1 MQMRRHIILAFTLLL
16 CSVGVVRAQQ
26 QAYDF
31 THTCPDGQLLF
42 FKITSEEAS
51 TVAIVSQFNGNTR
64 YEVPPKGR
72 IDIPGQVEWNGNRY
86 IVAAVGDRAFMSCK
100 DLSIVV
106 LPSSVKTI
114 GTYAFASCTGL
125 VTVELPDGLTVVG
138 SSAFSNCMRLAG
150 PMVIPSGVKK
160 IGSYAFLGCISLTS
174 LQLPDGL
181 EEIGSSTFKGCS
193 GLRGSVTIP
202 PRVQSIGNSA
212 FADCSHL
219 AGIRFYGNDNL
230 QMGSQSL
237 PVFAGCVGIQSV
249 TIGDNVRVLPEN
261 AFKGCT
267 GLREMTLPAGLT
279 AIGHSAFALCG
290 NLGGDLVIP
299 AGVTSIG
306 GSAFYGCRSLRSL
319 QLPEGITEIGDY
331 TFYQCSGLGG
341 RLILPEGVT
350 RIGTAAF
357 KGCSGL
363 AGALALPAKL
373 SHIGNEAFLGCEQLT
388 GTLTIPIGM
397 NFIGQSAFA
406 DCKRLEAIEYG
417 AEDCRSLG
425 VVGHTAFH
433 GCTGIRSVTIFS
445 GVKQIPNCAFSGC
458 TGVEGSIRIP
468 DGVTSIGSNAFSGC
482 TQITA
487 VVLPEGLESIKSS
500 AFRGCTRLD
509 GTLHIP
515 ASVNNIGNNAFENC
529 ISITAI
535 DMAGYPPHV
544 GANTF
549 NGINSIIPVRVPCK
563 SLLSYQNSENWRY
576 FSNIEGSSSENRLT
590 VRSAADSMGSVRII
604 QSNTCSYAKAMVQA
618 VPLPGFVF
626 SHWGDGNEEN
636 PRTVVV
642 SSDTVMEAW
651 FEVGQTVAVTA
662 VPNNATLGAVL
673 GSGEYETGDEVTLIA
688 VAYTGTAFMGWS
700 DGNTKNPR
708 TEKVRGNS
716 RYTAL
721 FAPAGDSQTPQ
732 PSGEE
737 IEYPLSVEDGTIT
750 IRDVEGHTVT
760 VYDEYGRQ
768 VEQLEDCPATFR
780 YKPTAPGNYMVRIDT
795 GDTRRVVIP
804 AKL

>member
-1 MQMRRHIILAFTLLL
+1 M
-16 CSVGVVRAQQ
+16 
-26 QAYDF
+26 
-31 THTCPDGQLLF
+31 LF
-42 FKITSEEAS
+42 FKISSEEAS
-51 TVAIVSQFNGNTR
+51 AVAVVSQYNGNTR
-64 YEVPPKGR
+64 YEVQPKGR
-72 IDIPGQVEWNGNRY
+72 IDIPGQVEWNGRRY
-86 IVAAVGDRAFMSCK
+86 VVTAVGDRAFMSCK
-100 DLSIVV
+100 ELSVV
-106 LPSSVKTI
+106 VIPSSVKSI
-114 GTYAFASCTGL
+114 GTYAFASCSAL
-125 VTVELPDGLTVVG
+125 VTAELPAGLTVVG
-138 SSAFSNCMRLAG
+138 SSAFSNCLRLSG
-150 PMVIPSGVKK
+150 PLVIPSHVKK
-160 IGSYAFLGCISLTS
+160 IGGYAFLNCSSLTS
-174 LQLPDGL
+174 VQLPDGL
-181 EEIGSSTFKGCS
+181 EEIGSSAFKGCS
-193 GLRGSVTIP
+193 GMRGSITITP
-202 PRVQSIGNSA
+202 SVKSIGNSA

-219 AGIRFYGNDNL
+219 AGIRFYGRDDL
-230 QMGSQSL
+230 HMGTQSN

-249 TIGDNVRVLPEN
+249 TIGDRVRVLPEN

-279 AIGHSAFALCG
+279 VIGHSAFAQCG

-299 AGVTSIG
+299 AGVTTIG
-306 GSAFYGCRSLRSL
+306 GSAFYGCRSLHSL
-319 QLPEGITEIGDY
+319 QLPDGITEIGDY
-331 TFYQCSGLGG
+331 TFYQCSGLEG
-341 RLILPEGVT
+341 RLVLPENIT

-363 AGALALPAKL
+363 SGTLVLPAGIT
-373 SHIGNEAFLGCEQLT
+373 HIGNEAFLGCEQLT

-397 NFIGQSAFA
+397 DFIGQSAFA

-425 VVGHTAFH
+425 VVGHTAFY

-445 GVKQIPNCAFSGC
+445 GVKQIPNCAFSNC
-458 TGVEGSIRIP
+458 TGVEGTIRIP

-482 TQITA
+482 TQLTSVA
-487 VVLPEGLESIKSS
+487 LPEGLESIKSS

-509 GTLHIP
+509 GTLRIP

-535 DMAGYPPHV
+535 EMAGYPPQV
-544 GANTF
+544 GASTF
-549 NGINSIIPVRVPCK
+549 NGVASIIPVRVPCK
-563 SLLSYQNSENWRY
+563 ALLAYQNNENWRY
-576 FSNIEGSSSENRLT
+576 FSNIEG
-590 VRSAADSMGSVRII
+590 II
-604 QSNTCSYAKAMVQA
+604 QSNTCRFAKAMVQA

-662 VPNNATLGAVL
+662 VPNDAALGAVL

-688 VAYTGTAFMGWS
+688 VAYAGSTFQGWA
-700 DGNTKNPR
+700 DGNRKNPR
-708 TEKVRGNS
+708 TEKARAGA

-721 FAPAGDSQTPQ
+721 FTPAGKTPDTSQPAQEEETPAVSQ
-732 PSGEE
+732 
-737 IEYPLSVEDGTIT
+737 YPISVDDGAIT
-750 IRDVEGHTVT
+750 IEGVKGHSVT

-768 VEQLEDCPATFR
+768 VEQRDDCPATFR
-780 YKPTAPGNYMVRIDT
+780 YKTTTPGIYLVRIDT